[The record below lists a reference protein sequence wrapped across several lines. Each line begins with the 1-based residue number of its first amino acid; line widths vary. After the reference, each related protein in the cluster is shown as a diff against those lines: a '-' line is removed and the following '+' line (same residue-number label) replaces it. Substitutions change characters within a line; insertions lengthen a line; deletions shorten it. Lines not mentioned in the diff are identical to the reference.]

1 MTEEKDETA
10 SAEFRYR
17 FCARH
22 FTENHKKQSNCEGT
36 LAAASLLRRVTPRF
50 LCRGVNSSRLG
61 ALNESTL
68 ISLIC
73 ESSRRLKARS
83 HIWTSATVRRR
94 RHGENHKNREKTKGL
109 WRDCRRVALFSE
121 SELHVYMFIN
131 PHLQPAAVLCSYF
144 NSSSSSI
151 ITFPSN
157 VTTNGPETPKQPT
170 ESTPFTPETIK
181 SRHLRR
187 FFI

>member
-1 MTEEKDETA
+1 M
-10 SAEFRYR
+10 
-17 FCARH
+17 
-22 FTENHKKQSNCEGT
+22 
-36 LAAASLLRRVTPRF
+36 TPRF

-94 RHGENHKNREKTKGL
+94 RHGENHKKRENTKGTVEGL
-109 WRDCRRVALFSE
+109 QTSHTVRE

-131 PHLQPAAVLCSYF
+131 PYLRPAAVLCSYF

-151 ITFPSN
+151 ISIKRDHKR
-157 VTTNGPETPKQPT
+157 PETPKLWLIWFSPQ
-170 ESTPFTPETIK
+170 
-181 SRHLRR
+181 RARR
-187 FFI
+187 SHQKPLNP